1 MIIGVPKEIKDNEY
15 RVAITPGGT
24 RQLVEAGHKVL
35 VQTGAGEGIGIPDA
49 HYQTAGAEIVS
60 RAADVWGAEI
70 VVKVKE
76 PQQSEYY
83 LMRPDQVLFTFLH
96 LAADKDLTMEMVK
109 SRITGIA
116 YETVELSNGYLPLLS
131 PMSEVAGRMAVQV
144 GAHYLEKMN
153 GGSGKLLS
161 GVPGVKPAE
170 VAIIGGGVAGTSAAH
185 IALGMGAQV
194 TILDI
199 NTARLRYLEE
209 VLHGRVTTLSTNPL
223 NIAEAVERAD
233 LLIGAVL
240 IKGSKAPRLVTRQM
254 IRSMHQGSVVVDI
267 AVDQGGCI
275 ETTCPTTHSKPI
287 CVIDGVI
294 HYGVTNMPAAVPQT
308 STEALSNAT
317 LPYLMDLAAK
327 GVLAAVKDDPALA
340 RGVNTF
346 QGKITYKSVAETF
359 GLKYIPLDTLLGYTP
374 LRA

>member
-1 MIIGVPKEIKDNEY
+1 MIIGVAKEIKDNEY

-24 RQLVEAGHKVL
+24 RQLVDAGHKVM

-49 HYQTAGAEIVS
+49 QYQAAGAEIVP
-60 RAADVWGAEI
+60 RAADVWSADI

-116 YETVELSNGYLPLLS
+116 YETVELPSGYLPLLS
-131 PMSEVAGRMAVQV
+131 PMSEVAGRVAVQV

-161 GVPGVKPAE
+161 GLPGVRPAE

-185 IALGMGAQV
+185 VALGMGARV

-199 NTARLRYLEE
+199 NTVRLRYLEE

-223 NIAEAVERAD
+223 NIAEAVAQAD

-240 IKGSKAPRLVTRQM
+240 IKGSKAPTLVTRQM

-287 CVIDGVI
+287 CVIEGVI

-317 LPYLMDLAAK
+317 LPYLMELTAK
-327 GVLAAVKDDPALA
+327 GISAAVRDDPALA

-359 GLKYIPLDTLLGYTP
+359 GLKYTPLDTLL
-374 LRA
+374 LRV